1 MNKHLLAVALSAAFV
16 TACGGSD
23 SGSVVAAP
31 VSGGS
36 SQTGVASE
44 VGSGEVGSGET
55 ESNTDALI
63 AEDAAEASNTSEGV
77 SVEDAAETTDTPE
90 VVVVQDTAQTTDTS
104 AVVVVEETTDT
115 SEVVVDE
122 DTAGTT
128 GSAVAEDPVQV
139 TDTID
144 NNNEEADAFAVPPP
158 QGLLATAQPTFS
170 WPAVANAEQYK
181 IVVKD
186 AGGSGYERT
195 LDPMAANCQTGEGT
209 CSATT
214 SLAYHDNDL
223 TWHVESTVDGASG
236 PVSDSYNITT
246 PLSENLQP
254 IKSSDGGCEAWASVA
269 YGKYVVLNNSWNS
282 RSINDPNWSQL
293 INVTENA
300 NGTISPAWAYDW
312 RGQFDGDEIEV
323 KAYPEVLYGPKLG
336 THVSG
341 TKEETGLPEQVSQLP
356 EFVVSYDYSETGNA
370 ERNVALESFFHDS
383 DDIRGP
389 CDDHD
394 NRVYEMMIW
403 VNNPSIRTP
412 GKLALTGVMV
422 DNQLWNVY
430 IKPDS
435 NKHYIAFTAQN
446 PTTSGTLNWK
456 RFVDWTRDWTAAN
469 AEERQIDVLD
479 PSFYMGAIEIGTEMW
494 WGEGTFTLNKFEV
507 TF

>member
-1 MNKHLLAVALSAAFV
+1 MLNKKLLAVAVATALAAGCGGTTSV
-16 TACGGSD
+16 SDLDNDQEPQAIDVDNNAGAGPESTEGEGAGGSD
-23 SGSVVAAP
+23 IGGGDGVVDENANEGSGDN
-31 VSGGS
+31 
-36 SQTGVASE
+36 QTG
-44 VGSGEVGSGET
+44 SGNGTG
-55 ESNTDALI
+55 
-63 AEDAAEASNTSEGV
+63 EASDGDGV
-77 SVEDAAETTDTPE
+77 DSGALDNGDNPVDDNETGGGDSGVVDDAPE
-90 VVVVQDTAQTTDTS
+90 VNTTVDDDDAVAGSPPPVGLLDTAQPEF
-104 AVVVVEETTDT
+104 V
-115 SEVVVDE
+115 
-122 DTAGTT
+122 
-128 GSAVAEDPVQV
+128 
-139 TDTID
+139 
-144 NNNEEADAFAVPPP
+144 
-158 QGLLATAQPTFS
+158 

-181 IVVKD
+181 IVVTD
-186 AGGSGYERT
+186 SGGSGYARA
-195 LDPMAANCQTGEGT
+195 LDPMSANCQTGEGN
-209 CSATT
+209 CRATT
-214 SLAYHDNDL
+214 NLAYYDNDL
-223 TWHVESTVDGASG
+223 TWHVESTVNGAQG
-236 PVSDSYNITT
+236 PVSDSFSITT

-254 IKSSDGGCEAWASVA
+254 IKSSDGGCEAWAAVA

-282 RSINDPNWSQL
+282 RAINDQSWFQL

-312 RGQFDGDEIEV
+312 RGQFDGDEIAV

-341 TKEETGLPEQVSQLP
+341 TREETGLPAKVSELP

-389 CDDHD
+389 CDDDD

-469 AEERQIDVLD
+469 AEERRIDVLD
-479 PSFYMGAIEIGTEMW
+479 PGFHMGAIEIGTEMW
-494 WGEGTFTLNKFEV
+494 WGEGTFTLNNFEV

>member
-1 MNKHLLAVALSAAFV
+1 LNKQLLAVALSAVFV

-23 SGSVVAAP
+23 PGP
-31 VSGGS
+31 VSGT
-36 SQTGVASE
+36 QTGVAGEADSSE
-44 VGSGEVGSGET
+44 SG
-55 ESNTDALI
+55 SNTSGVL
-63 AEDAAEASNTSEGV
+63 AEDATESSDAVAVEDVAETTNTSEV
-77 SVEDAAETTDTPE
+77 VVEDAVESTDTIE
-90 VVVVQDTAQTTDTS
+90 VVVVDPA
-104 AVVVVEETTDT
+104 ETTDT
-115 SEVVVDE
+115 SE
-122 DTAGTT
+122 G
-128 GSAVAEDPVQV
+128 AVAEDPVQV
-139 TDTID
+139 TDTSEVADTTD
-144 NNNEEADAFAVPPP
+144 NTNDNGEADSDTNVFSVPPP

-170 WPAVANAEQYK
+170 WPAVANAEEYK

-195 LDPMAANCQTGEGT
+195 LDPLTANCQTGEGT

-214 SLAYHDNDL
+214 NLAYYDNDL
-223 TWHVESTVDGASG
+223 TWRVESTVNGVAG
-236 PVSDSYNITT
+236 PVSDSYTITT
-246 PLSENLQP
+246 PLSENMQP
-254 IKSSDGGCEAWASVA
+254 IKSSDGGCEAWAAVA

-282 RSINDPNWSQL
+282 RSINDPNWSQI

-341 TKEETGLPEQVSQLP
+341 TKEETGLPEKVSQLP

-389 CDDHD
+389 CDDDD

-412 GKLALTGVMV
+412 GQLALTGVMV

-446 PTTSGTLNWK
+446 PTTSGTLNWN
-456 RFVDWTRDWTAAN
+456 RFVEWTRDWTAAN
-469 AEERQIDVLD
+469 AEERRIDVLD
-479 PSFYMGAIEIGTEMW
+479 PNFYMGAIEMGTEMW
-494 WGEGTFTLNKFEV
+494 WGEGTFTLNRFEV

>member
-1 MNKHLLAVALSAAFV
+1 MKKRFLATTIAAAFV
-16 TACGGSD
+16 AGCGST
-23 SGSVVAAP
+23 SSVPTLDTSVET
-31 VSGGS
+31 VSGTNENTS
-36 SQTGVASE
+36 T
-44 VGSGEVGSGET
+44 GSGTAADENGG
-55 ESNTDALI
+55 SNTDADAGGI
-63 AEDAAEASNTSEGV
+63 AGGDGTSGSDVEDNTEVTSAEEPAAGETGTQENDAEGGATADDIDTDASNS
-77 SVEDAAETTDTPE
+77 
-90 VVVVQDTAQTTDTS
+90 QDN
-104 AVVVVEETTDT
+104 E
-115 SEVVVDE
+115 
-122 DTAGTT
+122 TT
-128 GSAVAEDPVQV
+128 GSDGATPPV
-139 TDTID
+139 
-144 NNNEEADAFAVPPP
+144 
-158 QGLLATAQPTFS
+158 GLLSTAQPTFV

-181 IVVKD
+181 IVVSD
-186 AGGSGYERT
+186 AGGSGYSRA
-195 LDPMAANCQTGEGT
+195 LDPMAANCQTGTGT
-209 CSATT
+209 CSAMTN
-214 SLAYHDNDL
+214 LAYHDNDL
-223 TWHVESTVDGASG
+223 SWHVESTVNGAPG
-236 PVSDSYNITT
+236 PTSQSYSITT

-254 IKSSDGGCEAWASVA
+254 IKSNIGGCEGWASVA

-282 RSINDPNWSQL
+282 RSINDPNWFQL

-300 NGTISPAWAYDW
+300 NGTITPAWAYDW
-312 RGQFDGDEIEV
+312 RGQFDGDEIAV

-341 TKEETGLPEQVSQLP
+341 TKEETGLPEKVRDLP

-389 CDDHD
+389 CDEVD

-456 RFVDWTRDWTAAN
+456 RFVEWTRDWTAAN
-469 AEERQIDVLD
+469 AEERRINVLEPD
-479 PSFYMGAIEIGTEMW
+479 YYMGAIEIGTEMW

>member
-1 MNKHLLAVALSAAFV
+1 MNKQLLAVALSAVFV

-23 SGSVVAAP
+23 SGP
-31 VSGGS
+31 
-36 SQTGVASE
+36 
-44 VGSGEVGSGET
+44 GSGESLQAGVTG
-55 ESNTDALI
+55 NTDAGETGSN
-63 AEDAAEASNTSEGV
+63 ADAGEAANTPDVVVADDATQVTPDVVADGA
-77 SVEDAAETTDTPE
+77 VETADTVE
-90 VVVVQDTAQTTDTS
+90 VVVEDTA
-104 AVVVVEETTDT
+104 ENTDT
-115 SEVVVDE
+115 SEVVVVEETE
-122 DTAGTT
+122 DVADTTNGT
-128 GSAVAEDPVQV
+128 
-139 TDTID
+139 D
-144 NNNEEADAFAVPPP
+144 NNNDAADNTIALAVPPP
-158 QGLLATAQPTFS
+158 QGLLATAQPVFS
-170 WPAVANAEQYK
+170 WPAVADADEYK
-181 IVVKD
+181 IIVKD

-195 LDPMAANCQTGEGT
+195 LDPLTANCQTGEGT
-209 CSATT
+209 CSASTN
-214 SLAYHDNDL
+214 LAYYDNDL
-223 TWHVESTVDGASG
+223 TWRVESTVDGEAG
-236 PVSDSYNITT
+236 PVSDSYSITT
-246 PLSENLQP
+246 PLSENMQP

-282 RSINDPNWSQL
+282 RSINDPNWSQI

-341 TKEETGLPEQVSQLP
+341 TKEETGLPEKVSQLP

-389 CDDHD
+389 CDDDD

-412 GKLALTGVMV
+412 GQLALTGVMV

-456 RFVDWTRDWTAAN
+456 RFVEWTQDWTAAN
-469 AEERQIDVLD
+469 AEERRINVLNPD
-479 PSFYMGAIEIGTEMW
+479 FYMGAIEMGTEMW
-494 WGEGTFTLNKFEV
+494 WGEGTFTLNRFEV

>member
-1 MNKHLLAVALSAAFV
+1 LKKQLLLVALSTLSV
-16 TACGGSD
+16 TACGGSNSSSVSDEAAQTGIVNDAD
-23 SGSVVAAP
+23 SGDSV
-31 VSGGS
+31 
-36 SQTGVASE
+36 QTGIANENDSDESAQTGIVNE
-44 VGSGEVGSGET
+44 TDSGET
-55 ESNTDALI
+55 GSNADATD
-63 AEDAAEASNTSEGV
+63 S
-77 SVEDAAETTDTPE
+77 TDS
-90 VVVVQDTAQTTDTS
+90 DTADSTDSDSTDS
-104 AVVVVEETTDT
+104 ADN
-115 SEVVVDE
+115 SDNINNNDE
-122 DTAGTT
+122 GGNDTAVLT
-128 GSAVAEDPVQV
+128 
-139 TDTID
+139 
-144 NNNEEADAFAVPPP
+144 PPP
-158 QGLLATAQPTFS
+158 QGLLATAQPTFT
-170 WPAVANAEQYK
+170 WPAVANAEEYK
-181 IVVKD
+181 IVVND
-186 AGGSGYERT
+186 AGGSGYARS
-195 LDPMAANCQTGEGT
+195 LDPLTANCQTGEGT

-214 SLAYHDNDL
+214 NLAYYDNDL
-223 TWHVESTVDGASG
+223 TWQVESTVNGEAG
-236 PVSDSYNITT
+236 PVSDSYSITT
-246 PLSENLQP
+246 PLSENMQP
-254 IKSSDGGCEAWASVA
+254 IKSNDGGCEAWAAVA

-282 RSINDPNWSQL
+282 RSINDPNWFQS

-300 NGTISPAWAYDW
+300 NGTISPMWTYDW
-312 RGQFDGDEIEV
+312 RGQFDGDEIAV

-389 CDDHD
+389 CDDDD

-469 AEERQIDVLD
+469 AEERRIDVLD
-479 PSFYMGAIEIGTEMW
+479 PGFYMGAIEIGTEMW
-494 WGEGTFTLNKFEV
+494 WGEGTFTLNRFEV

>member
-1 MNKHLLAVALSAAFV
+1 MKKRLLATTIAAAFV
-16 TACGGSD
+16 AGCGSTSSVPALDTSVETVSGTNEGTSTASGPAADETGGSNADD
-23 SGSVVAAP
+23 SAAEVAGGITGGDGT
-31 VSGGS
+31 SGNGAENN
-36 SQTGVASE
+36 TE
-44 VGSGEVGSGET
+44 VT
-55 ESNTDALI
+55 I
-63 AEDAAEASNTSEGV
+63 AEETSAEEPAAEE
-77 SVEDAAETTDTPE
+77 TDT
-90 VVVVQDTAQTTDTS
+90 QDSDAEGGTTPDDGDTDTS
-104 AVVVVEETTDT
+104 NSQDNEI
-115 SEVVVDE
+115 
-122 DTAGTT
+122 T
-128 GSAVAEDPVQV
+128 GSDGATPPV
-139 TDTID
+139 
-144 NNNEEADAFAVPPP
+144 
-158 QGLLATAQPTFS
+158 GLLSTAQPTFV

-181 IVVKD
+181 IVVSD
-186 AGGSGYERT
+186 AGGSGYARA
-195 LDPMAANCQTGEGT
+195 LDPMAANCQTGTGT
-209 CSATT
+209 CSAMTN
-214 SLAYHDNDL
+214 LAYHDNDL
-223 TWHVESTVDGASG
+223 SWHVESTVNGAPG
-236 PVSDSYNITT
+236 PTSQSYSITT

-254 IKSSDGGCEAWASVA
+254 IKSNVGGCEGWASVA

-282 RSINDPNWSQL
+282 RSINDPNWFQL

-300 NGTISPAWAYDW
+300 NGTITPAWAYDW
-312 RGQFDGDEIEV
+312 RGQFDGDEIAV

-341 TKEETGLPEQVSQLP
+341 TKEETGLPEKVRDLP

-389 CDDHD
+389 CDEVD

-456 RFVDWTRDWTAAN
+456 RFVEWTRDWTAAN
-469 AEERQIDVLD
+469 AEERRINVLEPD
-479 PSFYMGAIEIGTEMW
+479 YYMGAIEIGTEMW

>member
-1 MNKHLLAVALSAAFV
+1 MKKRLLATTIAAAFV
-16 TACGGSD
+16 AGCGST
-23 SGSVVAAP
+23 SSVPTLDTSVET
-31 VSGGS
+31 VSGTNEDTSTASGPTADE
-36 SQTGVASE
+36 TG
-44 VGSGEVGSGET
+44 G
-55 ESNTDALI
+55 SNTDDSAAEGAGGI
-63 AEDAAEASNTSEGV
+63 TGGDGSSGNGAEDNTEVTSAEETAAEE
-77 SVEDAAETTDTPE
+77 TDT
-90 VVVVQDTAQTTDTS
+90 QDTDAEGGDDGDTDNS
-104 AVVVVEETTDT
+104 NPQDNE
-115 SEVVVDE
+115 
-122 DTAGTT
+122 TT
-128 GSAVAEDPVQV
+128 GSDATPPV
-139 TDTID
+139 
-144 NNNEEADAFAVPPP
+144 
-158 QGLLATAQPTFS
+158 GLLSTAQPTFV
-170 WPAVANAEQYK
+170 WPAIANAEQYK
-181 IVVKD
+181 IVVSD
-186 AGGSGYERT
+186 AGGSGYARA
-195 LDPMAANCQTGEGT
+195 LDPMAANCQTGTGT
-209 CSATT
+209 CSAMTN
-214 SLAYHDNDL
+214 LAYHDNDL
-223 TWHVESTVDGASG
+223 SWHVESTVNGAPG
-236 PVSDSYNITT
+236 PTSQSYSITT

-254 IKSSDGGCEAWASVA
+254 IKSNVGGCEGWASVA

-282 RSINDPNWSQL
+282 RSINDPNWFQL

-300 NGTISPAWAYDW
+300 NGTITPAWAYDW
-312 RGQFDGDEIEV
+312 RGQFDGDEIAV

-341 TKEETGLPEQVSQLP
+341 TKEETGLPEKVRDLP

-389 CDDHD
+389 CDEVD

-456 RFVDWTRDWTAAN
+456 RFVEWTRDWTAAN
-469 AEERQIDVLD
+469 AEERRINVLEPD
-479 PSFYMGAIEIGTEMW
+479 YYMGAIEIGTEMW

>member
-1 MNKHLLAVALSAAFV
+1 MTN
-16 TACGGSD
+16 
-23 SGSVVAAP
+23 
-31 VSGGS
+31 
-36 SQTGVASE
+36 
-44 VGSGEVGSGET
+44 
-55 ESNTDALI
+55 
-63 AEDAAEASNTSEGV
+63 
-77 SVEDAAETTDTPE
+77 
-90 VVVVQDTAQTTDTS
+90 
-104 AVVVVEETTDT
+104 
-115 SEVVVDE
+115 
-122 DTAGTT
+122 
-128 GSAVAEDPVQV
+128 
-139 TDTID
+139 
-144 NNNEEADAFAVPPP
+144 
-158 QGLLATAQPTFS
+158 
-170 WPAVANAEQYK
+170 
-181 IVVKD
+181 
-186 AGGSGYERT
+186 
-195 LDPMAANCQTGEGT
+195 
-209 CSATT
+209 
-214 SLAYHDNDL
+214 LAYHDNDL
-223 TWHVESTVDGASG
+223 SWHVESTVNGAPG
-236 PVSDSYNITT
+236 PTSQSYSITT

-254 IKSSDGGCEAWASVA
+254 IKSNVGGCEGWASVA

-282 RSINDPNWSQL
+282 RSINDPNWFQL

-300 NGTISPAWAYDW
+300 NGTITPAWAYDW
-312 RGQFDGDEIEV
+312 RGQFDGDEIAV

-341 TKEETGLPEQVSQLP
+341 TKEETGLPEKVRDLP

-389 CDDHD
+389 CDEVD

-456 RFVDWTRDWTAAN
+456 RFVEWTRDWTAAN
-469 AEERQIDVLD
+469 AEERRINVLEPD
-479 PSFYMGAIEIGTEMW
+479 YYMGAIEIGTEMW